1 MTGSVAGLLL
11 AAGAGRRFGGPKAL
25 ATDADGTSWLLR
37 TARRLHDGGC
47 DQVYV
52 VVGAAADQ
60 VAPLVDSGDPV
71 VVAEDWDEG
80 MGASLR
86 AGLRALEGVGPSVSA
101 AVVMLVDLPGVG
113 SDVIQRLIADAHP
126 SGLARAA
133 YDGVPGHPAL
143 LGREHWEAIIATA
156 GGDRGARDYLA
167 SHETRLIEC
176 GDIGSPEDVDYR

>member
-25 ATDADGTSWLLR
+25 ATDADGTSWVLR

-60 VAPLVDSGDPV
+60 VAPLVDSGDQV
-71 VVAEDWDEG
+71 VVAEDWAEG
-80 MGASLR
+80 MSASLR

-113 SDVIQRLIADAHP
+113 SDVIQRLIADAAPEWPRKSGLRRRAGP
-126 SGLARAA
+126 SGPARAR
-133 YDGVPGHPAL
+133 AL
-143 LGREHWEAIIATA
+143 
-156 GGDRGARDYLA
+156 GGDHRNRGR
-167 SHETRLIEC
+167 
-176 GDIGSPEDVDYR
+176 